1 MQPQDTTTLRGVVH
15 ELNAELVPSRFEKAQ
30 QAESGGVQL
39 AFRTLKQ
46 RLWLTLNWQAD
57 CPRFHAIEPP
67 PRLGERLHILPGYGD
82 STTVLHNH
90 FIAAREGR
98 VEQVWPLGARGALS

>member
-15 ELNAELVPSRFEKAQ
+15 ELNNELVPSRFEKAQ

-39 AFRTLKQ
+39 AFRTLRQ

-57 CPRFHAIEPP
+57 CPRLHALEPP
-67 PRLGERLHILPGYGD
+67 PRLGEG
-82 STTVLHNH
+82 S
-90 FIAAREGR
+90 
-98 VEQVWPLGARGALS
+98 PLAQHMHTGLKGPPPVRA

>member
-15 ELNAELVPSRFEKAQ
+15 ELNTELVPSRFEKAQ

-39 AFRTLKQ
+39 AFRTLTQ

-67 PRLGERLHILPGYGD
+67 PRLGGQHLGPAA
-82 STTVLHNH
+82 STRPQGPRPRQ
-90 FIAAREGR
+90 A
-98 VEQVWPLGARGALS
+98 